1 MSTSILGEKID
12 VPFCIAPT
20 GMHKFA
26 NPEGELATARGWYL
40 LNIGILHAH
49 FSA

>member
-1 MSTSILGEKID
+1 MSTSILGEKIQ

-26 NPEGELATARGWYL
+26 HPEGELATAKGWY
-40 LNIGILHAH
+40 IFKKAVRYTQ
-49 FSA
+49 